1 MKKIATAIA
10 TSLFATSAAA
20 ADIYNGF
27 GASNPDLSMGYATAT
42 NAVTGV
48 QPSVGNSFD
57 RYHGWA
63 DNNPDLFKSRGVSRS
78 NHESPDRYG
87 NFDDGNPDLQ

>member
-10 TSLFATSAAA
+10 TALLATGTNAAN
-20 ADIYNGF
+20 IYHGF
-27 GASNPDLSMGYATAT
+27 GGDNPDLSVGYASIQT
-42 NAVTGV
+42 NVTGI
-48 QPSVGNSFD
+48 QPGVGNSFD

-63 DNNPDLFKSRGVSRS
+63 DNNPDLFRFTGASRS
-78 NHESPDRYG
+78 AHESPDRYG